1 VRTLSEIE
9 LGGKLTPQHKQTKPP
24 ELSASPVVP
33 NPVEQVD
40 TDNQLAHQV
49 ATALSLLKG
58 STVNPNKPTD
68 NSLNKVNMA
77 LRPALRDITVLNP
90 VNLVRQAKV
99 NMDPSLNLDHHTAL
113 LLVYLLDLDNLLR
126 EHTDNSPR
134 VSTDNNPDK
143 DRGSTDN
150 SLGKGNMDNSLGKGS
165 TANNLDKDSTVS
177 SQDKD
182 RVNTVNNLLKVNTV
196 NKQAKGST
204 VNNLLKDSMV
214 SSLQLQE
221 EEESMLGTSLP
232 FYSSVSR
239 M

>member
-1 VRTLSEIE
+1 M
-9 LGGKLTPQHKQTKPP
+9 
-24 ELSASPVVP
+24 
-33 NPVEQVD
+33 EQVD

-126 EHTDNSPR
+126 ELTASNLR
-134 VSTDNNPDK
+134 ASTDNNPDK
-143 DRGSTDN
+143 DRGSTDS
-150 SLGKGNMDNSLGKGS
+150 SLGKGNMDNSLDRGS
-165 TANNLDKDSTVS
+165 MVNSPDKDNTVSSQYRVRGNTANNLP
-177 SQDKD
+177 
-182 RVNTVNNLLKVNTV
+182 RVNTVNNQDKD
-196 NKQAKGST
+196 ST